1 MTPQEYQLTTT
12 LASGSATWRHYVRNL
27 VANPQIVNISNYGA
41 FFSTATQNSGGVNSA
56 NKVLLDSVDTTNGIS
71 LVNNG
76 LVISNA
82 GQYLINWLG
91 QFKFV
96 GGGSSTQG
104 NITTWYTINGVAA
117 PNSSFTFF
125 LPSTNQFQVLTN
137 VEDINSFNVGD
148 RVEFYWWSDIPQNG
162 SNYVS
167 LNYTPA
173 ASNPTRPASPSAKVT
188 ISQLN

>member
-1 MTPQEYQLTTT
+1 M
-12 LASGSATWRHYVRNL
+12 
-27 VANPQIVNISNYGA
+27 ANPQIVNISNYGA